1 MTFFIAISVLL
12 TALAL
17 AWLLR
22 PLLWPSSRQS
32 VSSERLNASIYRDQ
46 LEALERDVARGVL
59 TAADYEASRDELQL
73 RLLDDTQEPP
83 TQAPALAPGFFN
95 ARRTAAAIAL
105 VLPLGAAG
113 TYWWLGS
120 PQAIDPV
127 VAHQA
132 TDDKLMQMVEALAA
146 RLKAKPDDP
155 KGWAM
160 LARSYKVMGRFP
172 EAEEAFVKAGDVVN
186 TDPNLLV
193 DYADLLAVRAKNN
206 IEGRPLALVNK
217 ALGLDPMHP
226 MGLMMS
232 GVAAFRRSDFAL
244 AVTQWEKLLSV
255 LEPGS
260 PDAQQVQ
267 ADIAEARSKGGLPAP
282 APSAQAGTAQGGT
295 AQGGAAKPEVG
306 KLPPVAPGAAEAM
319 TPEKINQMVDG
330 LAAKLKANPGDLPG
344 WVRLANAYR
353 VQGRLAEAE
362 EAFGKAGKLV
372 EGDADLLTQ
381 YADLLAT
388 RAGNIEGRPLAL
400 VNKALALNPKHPVAL
415 MMSATAAYKRADY
428 AKAVATWEIALTVLD
443 PASRD
448 AAMVKA
454 EIADARVKG
463 GLALAPAAK
472 TKP

>member
-12 TALAL
+12 TVLAL

-22 PLLWPSSRQS
+22 PLLWPSKRQS

-73 RLLDDTQEPP
+73 RLLDDTQDPP
-83 TQAPALAPGFFN
+83 TQTPAHAPGFFD

-113 TYWWLGS
+113 MYWWLGS
-120 PQAIDPV
+120 PQAINPV

-172 EAEEAFVKAGDVVN
+172 EAEEAFVKAGDLIN

-217 ALGLDPMHP
+217 ALALDPMHP

-244 AVTQWEKLLSV
+244 AVAQWEKLLSV

-260 PDAQQVQ
+260 PDALQVQ
-267 ADIAEARSKGGLPAP
+267 ADVAEARSKGGLPAP
-282 APSAQAGTAQGGT
+282 VRSAAPAASS
-295 AQGGAAKPEVG
+295 GGADRVEQG
-306 KLPPVAPGAAEAM
+306 KLAPVDASAAAAM

-362 EAFGKAGKLV
+362 EAFGKASKLV
-372 EGDADLLTQ
+372 DTNPDLLTQ
-381 YADLLAT
+381 YADLLAV
-388 RAGNIEGRPLAL
+388 RAGSIEGRPLNL

-428 AKAVATWEIALTVLD
+428 AKAVATWEVALTVLD

-472 TKP
+472 TEP